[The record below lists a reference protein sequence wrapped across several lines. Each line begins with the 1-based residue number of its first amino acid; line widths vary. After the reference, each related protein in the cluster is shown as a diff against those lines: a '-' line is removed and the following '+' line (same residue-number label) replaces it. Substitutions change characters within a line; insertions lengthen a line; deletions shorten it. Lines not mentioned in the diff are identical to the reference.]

1 MFRILNYWLEGGRET
16 ERRREYEGV
25 RVVVRFREEW
35 NKHNIF

>member
-25 RVVVRFREEW
+25 RVVVKIQRGVEQT
-35 NKHNIF
+35 